1 MSRTTGTS
9 TWTDLS
15 VQDLD
20 AAKAFYSGLFGWT
33 FRDLGEEFGNYAIIS
48 NSDGAPVGGGMS
60 VTGMTGPDGTA
71 LPTGWDVYLT
81 VDDADARLATAL
93 ENGATALSPIMDVG
107 TDGRNVMLQDPTG
120 ATIGMWQA
128 KEFEGYEFTG
138 NPGSLVWFELMT
150 HRYDDAAAFYSA
162 VFDAQLEAMS
172 EQMED
177 DSFRYATN
185 GPGESASW
193 GLGDAT
199 GVMPAEAAGWRIYF
213 GVDSSEQALARIVEL
228 GGKVLDG
235 PVDSPFGRIATIA
248 DPEGATFQISA
259 MGEAVAEG

>member
-20 AAKAFYSGLFGWT
+20 VAKAFYTGVFGWT
-33 FRDLGEEFGNYAIIS
+33 FRDLGEEFGHYAIIS
-48 NSDGAPVGGGMS
+48 NSDGAPVGGAMS
-60 VTGMTGPDGTA
+60 VAGMTAPDGTA
-71 LPTGWDVYLT
+71 LPTGWDIYLA

-93 ENGATALSPIMDVG
+93 EQGATALSPIMDVG

-138 NPGSLVWFELMT
+138 APGSPVWFELMT
-150 HRYDDAAAFYSA
+150 LDFDAASAFYTT
-162 VFDAQLEAMS
+162 VFDAQLVPMS
-172 EQMED
+172 EEMEE
-177 DSFRYATN
+177 DSFRYSTN

-193 GLGDAT
+193 GLCDAS
-199 GVMPAEAAGWRIYF
+199 GMMPAEAAGWRFYLA
-213 GVDSSEQALARIVEL
+213 VESSEAAIERILAH
-228 GGKVLDG
+228 GGRVLDG
-235 PVDSPFGRIATIA
+235 PTDSPFGRIATIA

-259 MGEAVAEG
+259 MSEAVAEG

>member
-20 AAKAFYSGLFGWT
+20 AAKAFYTGVFGWT
-33 FRDLGEEFGNYAIIS
+33 FRDLGEEFGHYAIIS
-48 NSDGAPVGGGMS
+48 NSDGAPVGGAMSVAGMS
-60 VTGMTGPDGTA
+60 RPDGTA

-93 ENGATALSPIMDVG
+93 EQGATALTPIMDIG
-107 TDGRNVMLQDPTG
+107 TDGRNVILQDPTG
-120 ATIGMWQA
+120 TSIGMWQA
-128 KEFEGYEFTG
+128 EEFEGYEFTG
-138 NPGSLVWFELMT
+138 AAGSPVWFELMT
-150 HRYDDAAAFYSA
+150 HEFDAASAFYST
-162 VFDAQLEAMS
+162 VFDAELVPMGEGMDG
-172 EQMED
+172 ED
-177 DSFRYATN
+177 FRYSTN

-193 GLGDAT
+193 GLCDARGMMPADAT
-199 GVMPAEAAGWRIYF
+199 GWRIYF
-213 GVDSSEQALARIVEL
+213 GVDSSEAALARIREF

-235 PVDSPFGRIATIA
+235 PFDSPFGRIATIA

-259 MGEAVAEG
+259 MSEAVPEG